1 MKAVYFDFW
10 GMGGSRF
17 SDAKDCRNFRLSGP
31 KTWGKVVAIWKGLIG
46 VSRGFMVLSGQ

>member
-17 SDAKDCRNFRLSGP
+17 SDAKEYRNCSLSGLEA
-31 KTWGKVVAIWKGLIG
+31 WREGGQYGKV
-46 VSRGFMVLSGQ
+46 